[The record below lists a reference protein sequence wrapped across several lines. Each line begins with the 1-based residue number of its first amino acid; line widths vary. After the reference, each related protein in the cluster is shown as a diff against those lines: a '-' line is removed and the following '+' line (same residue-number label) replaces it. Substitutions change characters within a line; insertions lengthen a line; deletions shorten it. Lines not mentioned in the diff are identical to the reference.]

1 MINWKNLEKF
11 IAPGKVVTLVLLV
24 DGEEVGAFSFNVD
37 SLAFKEALE
46 AASHLDPVKVAEKK
60 SEPVTAAQKKFDKQA
75 DKALGK
81 TKSEPKPEPEPM
93 DEEEDEEPE
102 EDDNDIDKV
111 FIESEKEAKEKFAPT
126 LEKLADKP
134 MTREQIMAQS
144 EPQGGSVSS
153 GPTKVPAE
161 VSANEH
167 SGSKSAEQ
175 IDKGPQQFKLTDEW

>member
-75 DKALGK
+75 AKALGK
-81 TKSEPKPEPEPM
+81 KSEPKPEPEPM
-93 DEEEDEEPE
+93 DDEEDEDEDPE
-102 EDDNDIDKV
+102 EILGDNDIDKV
-111 FIESEKEAKEKFAPT
+111 FVPET
-126 LEKLADKP
+126 KP

-144 EPQGGSVSS
+144 EPSTKVEPQRGSVSS
-153 GPTKVPAE
+153 GPVKDPE
-161 VSANEH
+161 KKPEEN
-167 SGSKSAEQ
+167 KNQ
-175 IDKGPQQFKLTDEW
+175 LKLTDEW

>member
-11 IAPGKVVTLVLLV
+11 IAPGKVVTLVMLI

-81 TKSEPKPEPEPM
+81 KSEPKPEPEPL
-93 DEEEDEEPE
+93 DEEEEEEDE
-102 EDDNDIDKV
+102 DD
-111 FIESEKEAKEKFAPT
+111 T
-126 LEKLADKP
+126 HL
-134 MTREQIMAQS
+134 
-144 EPQGGSVSS
+144 
-153 GPTKVPAE
+153 
-161 VSANEH
+161 
-167 SGSKSAEQ
+167 
-175 IDKGPQQFKLTDEW
+175 